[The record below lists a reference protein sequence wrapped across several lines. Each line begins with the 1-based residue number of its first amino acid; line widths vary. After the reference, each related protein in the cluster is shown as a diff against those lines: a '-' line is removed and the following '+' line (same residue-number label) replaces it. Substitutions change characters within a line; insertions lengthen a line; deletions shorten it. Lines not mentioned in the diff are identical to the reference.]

1 MKTKIFLAV
10 ILVGAVIAVAFA
22 QKGNDGDITLPDEV
36 KKWETLAEQGD
47 TAALHN
53 LLRYYDENA
62 VIYVEVE
69 AVVSADGEEYPQE
82 VVDSIN
88 MANKNMANE
97 ACANLCSERLDYWLN
112 KGLAQN
118 DPVAINIKGQRDYY
132 NDEDGSIESLS
143 KAAEAGDSKAA
154 LFCGSACFNQGRYAE
169 AVRYHTMA
177 YKAGVPSAGWHLAMC
192 YSGGL
197 GVKKDISKAIE
208 LLRHSAMMDYPEA
221 VLEMKRIEPENPLWQ
236 HKVDSLEIDFP
247 DFPIIPMD

>member
-10 ILVGAVIAVAFA
+10 ILVGTVIAVAFT
-22 QKGNDGDITLPDEV
+22 QKGNDGDIKLPDEV
-36 KKWETLAEQGD
+36 KKWEALAEQGD
-47 TAALHN
+47 AAALHN

-97 ACANLCSERLDYWLN
+97 AFANLCSERLDYWLN

-118 DPVAINIKGQRDYY
+118 DPIAISIKGQRDYY

-143 KAAEAGDSKAA
+143 KVADAGDSQAA
-154 LFCGSACFNQGRYAE
+154 LFCGSAFFNQDRYVE
-169 AVRYHTMA
+169 AVKYLTLA
-177 YKAGVPSAGWHLAMC
+177 YDAGVPSAGWHLAMC
-192 YSGGL
+192 YSAGL
-197 GVKKDISKAIE
+197 GVEKNKTKATE
-208 LLRHSAMMDYPEA
+208 YLRHSAMMNYPKA
-221 VLEMKRIEPENPLWQ
+221 VLEMKRIDSSNPLWS

-247 DFPIIPMD
+247 YFPIIQ

>member
-22 QKGNDGDITLPDEV
+22 QKGNDGDIKLPDEV

-53 LLRYYDENA
+53 ILRYYDENA

-97 ACANLCSERLDYWLN
+97 AFANLCSERLDYWLN

-118 DPVAINIKGQRDYY
+118 DPVAISIKGQRDYY

-169 AVRYHTMA
+169 AVKYLTLA
-177 YKAGVPSAGWHLAMC
+177 YDAGVPSAGWHLAMC
-192 YSGGL
+192 YSA
-197 GVKKDISKAIE
+197 GVGVEKNNTKAIE
-208 LLRHSAMMDYPEA
+208 YLRHSAMMDYPEA
-221 VLEMKRIEPENPLWQ
+221 VLEMKRIDSSNPLWS
-236 HKVDSLEIDFP
+236 HKVGSLDIDFP
-247 DFPIIPMD
+247 DFPIIQPE